1 MPGTTRTLAKRW
13 LVLYVRPRFERVV
26 ERHLMAGTIE
36 HFLPLHTVLRQWSDR
51 KKKVVVPLFPGY
63 IFVHVD
69 ERERIAALEPE
80 GSLKYVSFG
89 GDLSVVP
96 EDVISALRI
105 AVNSGRPLQAIPERL
120 APGTPVRVT
129 AGSATGLTGEL
140 VEYRGSSKVM
150 VYVESVRQ
158 AVLLEV
164 DVRDV
169 ARVVGSKGE

>member
-1 MPGTTRTLAKRW
+1 MPGTTRTRAKRW

-26 ERHLMAGTIE
+26 ERHLLAGGIE

-63 IFVHVD
+63 VFVRVD
-69 ERERIAALEPE
+69 EHERIAALEPE

-89 GDLSVVP
+89 GELSVVP
-96 EDVISALRI
+96 EVVIAALRI
-105 AVNSGRPLQAIPERL
+105 AVSSGRPLEAIPERL

-129 AGSATGLTGEL
+129 AGSAAGLTGDL
-140 VEYRGSSKVM
+140 VEYRGASKVM

-164 DVRDV
+164 DARDV
-169 ARVVGSKGE
+169 TRIVESKGE